1 MSSAAAHRGTPLDGR
16 VGPGERRRTGRARR
30 TRLLATLATL
40 VILGT
45 VAAIA
50 LAGSGSG
57 QATGPVVRALG
68 AAPPGAQ
75 VQFTVVL
82 RLPGAARLRQALAAQ
97 QDPRSPQFGHLIA
110 PRAFGQRFGISAPAL
125 ARVEASLQA
134 DGLRL
139 LASYP
144 QRTALSVSGPVAT
157 VDRVL
162 KVRIEQYGDA
172 SGHRWR
178 APIGTPVVPAAL
190 TPFVSGVTGLDT
202 RPRWRA
208 QDVPLGGLTPAT
220 VPAAYDSAPLR
231 SQGISGQGLRIAV
244 ISFSAFDPSDPQAFA
259 AHFGISGPEP
269 QVVSVDGGTTDTSGA
284 GESNLDIDVIRSVA
298 PQAQILFYEVPQ
310 SSSSYTD
317 VINRIV
323 ADHSADIISSS
334 WGQCELGL
342 DPAQRAGD
350 SQAISAAEAA
360 GISMFVASGD
370 AGAYD
375 CQEGNLADHRLS
387 VDWPASSAGA
397 IAVGGTRLN
406 LNADGSYASEG
417 GWEDI
422 LSGTGGGGGLTT
434 GDARP
439 SWQAGPGVINSYS
452 NGHRQLPDVSA
463 DADPA
468 TGWATISG
476 GNLGQAGGTSAA
488 APFWASSMLLIEQY
502 AAAHGVPKLGYVN
515 PTLYALAATR
525 QAFPAF
531 HDVTLGGNRFFQTT
545 PGWDPAT
552 GLGSP
557 DVYDLARDMVAYRQ
571 VHPAR

>member
-1 MSSAAAHRGTPLDGR
+1 MSSAASHRGAPLGGQIGPGGRAGR
-16 VGPGERRRTGRARR
+16 VGRP
-30 TRLLATLATL
+30 RLLAALATL
-40 VILGT
+40 MILGT
-45 VAAIA
+45 AATIA

-57 QATGPVVRALG
+57 PATGPVVRALG
-68 AAPPGAQ
+68 AAPPGTQ
-75 VQFTVVL
+75 VQFTLLL
-82 RLPGAARLRQALAAQ
+82 RLPGAARLRRALAAQ
-97 QDPRSPQFGHLIA
+97 QDPRSPQFGHVIT
-110 PRAFGQRFGISAPAL
+110 PRAFGQRFGISSSSL
-125 ARVEASLQA
+125 AHVEASLQS

-144 QRTALSVSGPVAT
+144 QRTALSMSGRVAS

-162 KVRIEQYGDA
+162 RVRIEQYGDA
-172 SGHRWR
+172 SGHRWH
-178 APIGTPVVPAAL
+178 APIGTPVVPAVLAR
-190 TPFVSGVTGLDT
+190 FVSGVTGLDT

-231 SQGISGQGLRIAV
+231 NQGIAGQGLRIAV

-259 AHFGISGPEP
+259 SHFGISGPEP
-269 QVVSVDGGTTDTSGA
+269 QVVGVDGGTTDTSGA

-342 DPAQRAGD
+342 DPTQRAGD

-375 CQEGNLADHRLS
+375 CQQGNLADQRLS

-397 IAVGGTRLN
+397 IAVGGTRLY
-406 LNADGSYASEG
+406 LNADGSYAREG

-422 LSGTGGGGGLTT
+422 LSGTGGGGGVTT

-439 SWQAGPGVINSYS
+439 SWQAGPGVRSAYS
-452 NGHRQLPDVSA
+452 NGRRQLPDVSA

-468 TGWATISG
+468 TGWATYSAG
-476 GNLGQAGGTSAA
+476 SLGQAGGTSAA
-488 APFWASSMLLIEQY
+488 APFWASSMLLIGQY
-502 AAAHGVPKLGYVN
+502 AATHGVAKLGYVN

-525 QAFPAF
+525 QPFPAF

-557 DVYDLARDMVAYRQ
+557 DVYNLARDITAYRQ
-571 VHPAR
+571 LHPAG